1 VKGEFTEGGKGVR
14 YRSTGGK
21 IADAVNAFLLLLI
34 ALSMLFPFVYI
45 FAVSFSSLEEVLK
58 NELLLWPKEWV
69 TDAYRYILSSEQFIR
84 SFFVTVFVTVV
95 GTFVNMAFTTTM
107 AYGLSRP
114 VPGQKQLLFM
124 VVFTLLFSAGMIPT
138 YMVVR
143 ATGLIDS
150 LWALI
155 LPAAINPFNLIV
167 MRQFFLNIPEEL
179 HEAAIIDGANHLQI
193 FWRIILPLSKPALA
207 AISLFYAVV
216 HWNNYFSAILY
227 INDPAKWPLQVI
239 LRQIVIVNEP
249 NAALRGGQQMLENP
263 PPPETVQM
271 AAILLA
277 TLPILFVYP
286 FLQRY
291 FVKGVMLGSVKE

>member
-1 VKGEFTEGGKGVR
+1 MR

-21 IADAVNAFLLLLI
+21 IADAINAFVLLLI

-216 HWNNYFSAILY
+216 HWNNYFSGILY

>member
-1 VKGEFTEGGKGVR
+1 MR

>member
-1 VKGEFTEGGKGVR
+1 MKH
-14 YRSTGGK
+14 RSIGGK
-21 IADAVNAFLLLLI
+21 IADAINAFLLLLI

-95 GTFVNMAFTTTM
+95 GTFVNMAFTSTM

-114 VPGQKQLLFM
+114 VPGRRYLLFM

-155 LPAAINPFNLIV
+155 LPVAINPFNLIV

-179 HEAAIIDGANHLQI
+179 HEAAIIDGANYLQI

-249 NAALRGGQQMLENP
+249 NAALQGGQQLIENP

-286 FLQRY
+286 FLQKY

>member
-1 VKGEFTEGGKGVR
+1 VKH
-14 YRSTGGK
+14 RSIGGK
-21 IADAVNAFLLLLI
+21 IADAINAFLLLLI

-58 NELLLWPKEWV
+58 IELLLWPKEWV

-95 GTFVNMAFTTTM
+95 GTFVNMAFTSTM

-114 VPGQKQLLFM
+114 VPGRRYLLFM

-155 LPAAINPFNLIV
+155 LPVAINPFNLIV

-179 HEAAIIDGANHLQI
+179 HEAAIIDGANYLQI

-249 NAALRGGQQMLENP
+249 NAALQGGQQLIENP

-286 FLQRY
+286 FLQKY

>member
-1 VKGEFTEGGKGVR
+1 MR

-21 IADAVNAFLLLLI
+21 IADAINAFLLLLI

-69 TDAYRYILSSEQFIR
+69 TDAYRYILSSDQFIR

-95 GTFVNMAFTTTM
+95 GTFVNMAFTSTM

-114 VPGQKQLLFM
+114 VPGQKYLLFM

-227 INDPAKWPLQVI
+227 INDPAKWPLQVV

-286 FLQRY
+286 FLQKY

>member
-1 VKGEFTEGGKGVR
+1 MR

-21 IADAVNAFLLLLI
+21 IADAINAFVLLLI

-114 VPGQKQLLFM
+114 VPGQKPLLFM

-179 HEAAIIDGANHLQI
+179 HEAAIINGANHLQI

>member
-1 VKGEFTEGGKGVR
+1 MKH
-14 YRSTGGK
+14 RSIGGK
-21 IADAVNAFLLLLI
+21 IADAINAFLLLLI

-58 NELLLWPKEWV
+58 KELLLWPKEWV

-95 GTFVNMAFTTTM
+95 GTFVNMAFTSTM

-114 VPGQKQLLFM
+114 VPGRRYLLFM

-155 LPAAINPFNLIV
+155 LPVAINPFNLIV

-179 HEAAIIDGANHLQI
+179 HEAAIIDGANYLQI

-249 NAALRGGQQMLENP
+249 NAALQGGQQLIENP

-286 FLQRY
+286 FLQKY

>member
-1 VKGEFTEGGKGVR
+1 VGGLWHH
-14 YRSTGGK
+14 
-21 IADAVNAFLLLLI
+21 VNAFLLLLI

>member
-1 VKGEFTEGGKGVR
+1 MRHRTF
-14 YRSTGGK
+14 GGK

-45 FAVSFSSLEEVLK
+45 FVVSFSSLEEVLQ
-58 NELLLWPKEWV
+58 NELLLWPGEWV

-95 GTFVNMAFTTTM
+95 GTFVNMVFTSTM

-114 VPGQKQLLFM
+114 LPGQKPLLFM

-193 FWRIILPLSKPALA
+193 FWRIILPLSKPVLA
-207 AISLFYAVV
+207 AIGLFYAVV

-227 INDPAKWPLQVI
+227 INDPAKWPLQVV

-249 NAALRGGQQMLENP
+249 NAALRGGQMMLENP

-286 FLQRY
+286 FLQKY

>member
-1 VKGEFTEGGKGVR
+1 MKH
-14 YRSTGGK
+14 RSIGGK
-21 IADAVNAFLLLLI
+21 IADAINAFLLLLI

-95 GTFVNMAFTTTM
+95 GTLVNMAFTSTM

-114 VPGQKQLLFM
+114 VPGRRYLLFM

-155 LPAAINPFNLIV
+155 LPVAINPFNLIV

-179 HEAAIIDGANHLQI
+179 HEAAIIDGANYLQI

-249 NAALRGGQQMLENP
+249 NAALQGGQQLIENP

-286 FLQRY
+286 FLQKY